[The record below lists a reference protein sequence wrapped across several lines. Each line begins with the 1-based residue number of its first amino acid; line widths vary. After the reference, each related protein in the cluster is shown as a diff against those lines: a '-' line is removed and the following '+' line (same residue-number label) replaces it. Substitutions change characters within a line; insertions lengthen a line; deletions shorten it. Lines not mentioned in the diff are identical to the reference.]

1 MAETLPPMTL
11 EQLHAA
17 LENPHFRSYVY
28 FGKKTDRG
36 WKVAVRSQEIMPA
49 LRVYL
54 VAPSMAGEVRNEYGV
69 PPSHI
74 GMVFGFG
81 TTLKSTLP
89 KSKAE
94 DMFALTDAII
104 AASA

>member
-36 WKVAVRSQEIMPA
+36 WKVAVRSQEVMPA

-54 VAPSMAGEVRNEYGV
+54 VAPSMAGEVRREYGV
-69 PPSHI
+69 PPSHV

-81 TTLKSTLP
+81 TTVKSTLP

-104 AASA
+104 AACA